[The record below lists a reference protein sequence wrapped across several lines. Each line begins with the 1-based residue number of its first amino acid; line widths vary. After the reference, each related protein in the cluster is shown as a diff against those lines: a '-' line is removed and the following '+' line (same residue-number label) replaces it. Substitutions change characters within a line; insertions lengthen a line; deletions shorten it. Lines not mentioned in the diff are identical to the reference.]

1 MQPIT
6 LIAENHITITKK
18 LFNEAIHTA
27 ENKSY
32 LKESKL
38 LLLTLAVLYLLVA
51 VVSLTLFFSIFYSII
66 FANSTISGIAIRV
79 RSMKIKNSFQRFS
92 GISLL
97 IIIAPTSVR

>member
-51 VVSLTLFFSIFYSII
+51 AVCLPDTLFLNILQYNIC
-66 FANSTISGIAIRV
+66 
-79 RSMKIKNSFQRFS
+79 K
-92 GISLL
+92 
-97 IIIAPTSVR
+97 

>member
-6 LIAENHITITKK
+6 LIAENHITKKKK

-51 VVSLTLFFSIFYSII
+51 AVSLTLFFSIFYSIT

>member
-51 VVSLTLFFSIFYSII
+51 AVSLTLFFSIFYSII
-66 FANSTISGIAIRV
+66 FANSTSPNIGEYNFQSLGQ
-79 RSMKIKNSFQRFS
+79 SFSIFTRFKFS
-92 GISLL
+92 FI
-97 IIIAPTSVR
+97 T

>member
-32 LKESKL
+32 LKD
-38 LLLTLAVLYLLVA
+38 
-51 VVSLTLFFSIFYSII
+51 IF
-66 FANSTISGIAIRV
+66 T
-79 RSMKIKNSFQRFS
+79 K
-92 GISLL
+92 
-97 IIIAPTSVR
+97 